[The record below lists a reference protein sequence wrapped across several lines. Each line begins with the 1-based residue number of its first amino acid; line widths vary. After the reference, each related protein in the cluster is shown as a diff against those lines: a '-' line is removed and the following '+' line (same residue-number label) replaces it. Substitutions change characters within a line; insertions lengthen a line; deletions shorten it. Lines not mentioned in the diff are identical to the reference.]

1 MFDELYSSYRNIIS
15 NIAIIGYS
23 ENDILNRG
31 NNLNKQ
37 LELKCLFIYP
47 NSDEKSYNELTY
59 EMMFPEGNHKIEC
72 PKFFSLGL
80 TDEKGKRTF
89 LYCLKFPE
97 KFKLCNNN
105 NITEI
110 NVPLVICIKSEKSD
124 LEPFRQLLTSINQ
137 IIVSEN
143 LDYDSKIMNNYK
155 KVELMNILYF
165 IFSLPHTPP
174 HSLIRLKLNNDICE
188 VEDEIDF
195 YFSSNCE
202 LPCNKNDT
210 DVNLLFL
217 ILDQSIIIKVIIAIL
232 SEKQI
237 VFRASQAYLLHLIIP
252 TFLKLIFPF
261 KWIHSCITIL
271 GKENIDFLDT
281 PGSFIFGILSYTIQ
295 TQEILDRYPGV
306 IIVDCDTNEIFG
318 ENNTDPFVAPKD
330 TNNEDSNLKGSKK
343 SKHKSKNKEIYD
355 NISGGIKQGKNIF
368 IVQGSYIYLYDPE
381 TKGKGPKMKF
391 TEKNNIIID
400 TQKGQFLINKSNGF
414 INSEEWKWLRK
425 NIQLVRNPEI
435 FDIENIDSKKKK
447 SFESKYLNENESP
460 ILPNRSFSYNI
471 QNILMHFYLK
481 KISETNS
488 EFMEYFKSTNL
499 YLNYLNQS
507 PFQNNSGHRIIE
519 NIKETINDP
528 RSIDNCFI
536 VEYNKRP
543 FYCLSLLDE
552 LEKKIIEL
560 KAEIF
565 GSCNSSINLNNS
577 NNSNL
582 KNEVMLTEK
591 EKKDKFEYY
600 SQLKNILMDY
610 CLVLGINFGQG
621 KNDIFNNDDSG
632 LPRISL
638 SSNKSKLNHFKNNY
652 HKGHKKSNNSLLQFT
667 FNQNP
672 NFNLAG
678 IDKFSKN
685 FFKFYGK
692 DGFLYFLKDFEE
704 FMRETRKDFEN
715 TIFKMKIYQ
724 QLINIYKNLDNIFK
738 RSKKENEDEINI
750 DIDDLNKD
758 FNEEEEEENE
768 EEINLLNNI
777 PKNINNENNKND
789 EIKDEENNENKEEN
803 NNSFI
808 ENEEKDDSNFL
819 NLGNKKIIDDLRSIT
834 SIRKTK
840 NSVMS
845 MIAEKDEEN
854 ESYIERTTTK
864 KFTNKSNN
872 EELGNTLLNNINLKI
887 EENLNDENENIQK
900 DEIIVFPY
908 FEHKK
913 EKEYNDFINQI
924 FDNNSNKNKNDK
936 NLTQYYLF
944 LAYYLEEITSD
955 NFFLDKFNKDIS
967 KYLGTQININKLI
980 FKLYKEAYINSGEKH
995 RDFPYFTFY
1004 SYLLNLEDEILIKIG
1019 KNLNDAQKEHNEDFN
1034 FVELYEI
1041 YFNVINKKKISIEG
1055 IEQIFTENYNESDRA
1070 NTVNNTT
1077 EFSSNFSVGEE
1088 SYLPNYSI
1096 RPESYNYGFLPK
1108 NAFSSKGILIKPNSQ
1123 SYSLS
1128 YLYENNCSKIK
1139 IINETPLFKPSCK
1152 PKSPHILSEFCYLL
1166 TKCFPSKEDI
1176 KTKNIQQILKEVD
1189 ERTNIQQNIQPIREL
1204 LSQLKIIRLSSF
1216 KNQKEKLCFWLN
1228 AFNFLS
1234 LFAIFNLKLNLTK
1247 KGIWKNFFHNIKFN
1261 IGGYNFAFDDMLYII
1276 FQKNIFFQNDEYI
1289 PRDYVKKNII
1299 NLEKEN
1305 LEFIISP
1312 LLLFLPNKEFFKPI
1326 IYDEQNLGGEIE
1338 KRYSNYFFCFIRFDI
1353 NTQSIAINELILI
1366 IEPDFLG
1373 KGIKKY
1379 KAFIDSDL
1387 YKIIKKK
1394 KYNKISTIP
1403 FKWEISFDYLIEE
1416 AFIET

>member
-447 SFESKYLNENESP
+447 SFESKYL
-460 ILPNRSFSYNI
+460 
-471 QNILMHFYLK
+471 K

-758 FNEEEEEENE
+758 FNEEEEENE

-777 PKNINNENNKND
+777 PKNINNENNKNY

-913 EKEYNDFINQI
+913 ERVLVGKKKEIIIKQLENDSEFLEKIGSNDYSLLLGIHNLENVPNQRISAPFPTRGFKKSHTINYPLNNDNNIKQNKMRNSIFRKFSCDKESEMSDWVIEAKKLLRELYDFDDGGILSSNGQKIYYIGIIDILTEYGLMKKTEHLCKMLRYCSEQMSCIPPNKYKERYINYMNNTVFDGKEYWKKINLNDEE
-924 FDNNSNKNKNDK
+924 NNIPKKNLCFSQNLNSELNKIDKNEDLYEDKESNRSLDIKKEKTFSKKNDNIINTEDVKSEGENPFNINFNKKK
-936 NLTQYYLF
+936 NLTQF
-944 LAYYLEEITSD
+944 NNNNND
-955 NFFLDKFNKDIS
+955 ND
-967 KYLGTQININKLI
+967 
-980 FKLYKEAYINSGEKH
+980 
-995 RDFPYFTFY
+995 
-1004 SYLLNLEDEILIKIG
+1004 
-1019 KNLNDAQKEHNEDFN
+1019 
-1034 FVELYEI
+1034 
-1041 YFNVINKKKISIEG
+1041 NV
-1055 IEQIFTENYNESDRA
+1055 
-1070 NTVNNTT
+1070 
-1077 EFSSNFSVGEE
+1077 
-1088 SYLPNYSI
+1088 
-1096 RPESYNYGFLPK
+1096 
-1108 NAFSSKGILIKPNSQ
+1108 
-1123 SYSLS
+1123 
-1128 YLYENNCSKIK
+1128 
-1139 IINETPLFKPSCK
+1139 
-1152 PKSPHILSEFCYLL
+1152 
-1166 TKCFPSKEDI
+1166 
-1176 KTKNIQQILKEVD
+1176 
-1189 ERTNIQQNIQPIREL
+1189 
-1204 LSQLKIIRLSSF
+1204 
-1216 KNQKEKLCFWLN
+1216 
-1228 AFNFLS
+1228 
-1234 LFAIFNLKLNLTK
+1234 
-1247 KGIWKNFFHNIKFN
+1247 
-1261 IGGYNFAFDDMLYII
+1261 
-1276 FQKNIFFQNDEYI
+1276 
-1289 PRDYVKKNII
+1289 
-1299 NLEKEN
+1299 
-1305 LEFIISP
+1305 
-1312 LLLFLPNKEFFKPI
+1312 
-1326 IYDEQNLGGEIE
+1326 
-1338 KRYSNYFFCFIRFDI
+1338 
-1353 NTQSIAINELILI
+1353 
-1366 IEPDFLG
+1366 
-1373 KGIKKY
+1373 
-1379 KAFIDSDL
+1379 
-1387 YKIIKKK
+1387 
-1394 KYNKISTIP
+1394 
-1403 FKWEISFDYLIEE
+1403 
-1416 AFIET
+1416 